1 MSPPPGPLL
10 YLIAGEPS
18 GDVLGAR
25 LMAALRQRTDGRVR
39 FAGIGGEM
47 MRSEGMISLFPM
59 AELSVMGLAE
69 VLPRLPRI
77 LKRLKQT
84 MADIEAQRP
93 AAVVTIDSWGFTG
106 RIHKRLKQRGLG
118 VLRLHYVAP
127 MVWAWKEGRSKQ
139 LAERLD
145 LLMCLLPN
153 EPEYFLRHGL
163 PAVHVGHPVIE
174 SGAERGDGA
183 AFRQRHNLGQG
194 PLLCV
199 LPGSRRSETSRLL
212 PVFART
218 MGLLKS
224 RHPELRA
231 VVPTV
236 ETVAADVAEA
246 VAHWPLPTLVVRGA
260 AEKYDAFA
268 ACQAALAASGTVALE
283 LALAR
288 LPTII
293 TYKMNAATSFL
304 ARKLVR
310 LKYVSLVNLLLD
322 RPVVPELL
330 LEDCRPD
337 RLCAAVDRLLVD
349 EAARREQRQGLAE
362 AVQRLGY
369 GQDTPSL
376 RAADAVLAAIAG
388 S

>member
-1 MSPPPGPLL
+1 MSPQNGPLL
-10 YLIAGEPS
+10 YVIAGEPS

-25 LMAALRQRTDGRVR
+25 LMAALRQRAGGRVH

-47 MRSEGMISLFPM
+47 MRAEGLSSLFPM

-84 MADIEAQRP
+84 LADIEARRP
-93 AAVVTIDSWGFTG
+93 VAVITIDSWGFTG
-106 RIHKRLKQRGLG
+106 RIHKGLKRRG
-118 VLRLHYVAP
+118 VAAVRLHFVAP

-153 EPEYFLRHGL
+153 EPEYFRRHGL
-163 PAVHVGHPVIE
+163 AAVHVGHPVIE
-174 SGAERGDGA
+174 SGAECGDGD
-183 AFRQRHNLGQG
+183 AFRQRHQLGQG
-194 PLLCV
+194 SLLCV

-224 RHPELRA
+224 RHPELRV

-246 VAHWPLPTLVVRGA
+246 AARWPLPSVVVRGA

-293 TYKMNAATSFL
+293 TYRMNAVTSVL

-337 RLCAAVDRLLVD
+337 LLCAALDRLLVD
-349 EAARREQRQGLAE
+349 EEARREQREGLAE

-369 GQDTPSL
+369 GQDTPSH
-376 RAADAVLAAIAG
+376 RAADAVLAAIEG
-388 S
+388 R